1 MSNALTSKWQGMM
14 ANVPLSALSLLVGL
28 ACGVLMW
35 LLLDP
40 IQDQRLEKVFHD
52 ELVGRL
58 DIQAL
63 ETRQR
68 FEQYLQDWQLVA
80 QGLAN
85 HWRVRDYLKTARWH
99 HRDPATPPVI
109 YTDQPPEWL
118 EGRYST
124 SVALQAD
131 MVVLLDRNA
140 IPYEAYET
148 NPLPFDLDTITEY
161 YNGQSEGV
169 ITLIDQKPYLLVW
182 SRCIEADTD
191 HRGRL
196 LLIRRVDD
204 RFLSVSQSMVRGTD
218 TLTALADA
226 NTLKLLAISVRG
238 NIQPGAY
245 LNDLSDRYLLTSQA
259 ITGYQSM
266 DQNLLFTTM
275 VPRDAVRQTIH
286 NITKL
291 AQQDRLLTA
300 LVYVGA
306 FSLIFALVSVKI
318 SHVLRRISRFGQQA
332 LGIEQPVSTQ
342 GNQLLHLEEW
352 VKAFFRQ
359 LITAREALRNRQEA
373 RIRETEALK
382 SALFDNSMDSII
394 TLNQEG
400 LIVEVN
406 GTAFK
411 TFGFK
416 RDQMMGQR
424 LESLAIHPDD
434 RTRFRTLL
442 RSCISR
448 SVSTASCRAQPMRAV
463 TQSGEEKSVE
473 CSVIAIHLQ
482 EQMVFNVYL
491 RDVTGK
497 KQAEREIASLAKL
510 ASENPSPV
518 LRINDRGVIVY
529 ANAASEPLLTYWDCE
544 RGQTLPAYWRNTVS
558 SILAEGHT
566 KEFEVNLEEQI
577 FSLQLAPIR
586 ELDYVNIYGRDFT
599 QVRLAE
605 MQSRQ
610 HQSELVHVC
619 RLSTMGEM
627 STGLA
632 HELNQPLSAIVNF
645 ASGCVRRLQ
654 SGIGGEAELVDA
666 MAQITAQ
673 AERASEIIKRL
684 RALVSKRPQER
695 EMVNLNHLVLEVASF
710 IEFEANRNRV
720 QVALE
725 LSDGVLPVKV
735 DLVQIEQVM
744 LNLVR
749 NAIEAMKA
757 VHSDRRRLILKT
769 ERLSLREVQVL
780 VQDTGTG
787 IPDKAL
793 NHLFDAFFSTKKG
806 GMGMGLSISRKI
818 AQDHKG
824 NLDVTSKEGQG
835 ATFRLVL
842 PTDPSMVMPGF

>member
-1 MSNALTSKWQGMM
+1 MSSSFATRWQRMLANTSLP
-14 ANVPLSALSLLVGL
+14 VLSLLVGL
-28 ACGVLMW
+28 ICGVVMW

-40 IQDQRLEKVFHD
+40 IQDKRLEKVFHD
-52 ELVGRL
+52 DLVERL

-68 FEQYLQDWQLVA
+68 FEEYLMDWQLMA
-80 QGLAN
+80 RDLAN
-85 HWRVRDYLKTARWH
+85 HWRIRDYLKGDQWH
-99 HRDPATPPVI
+99 RRDPATPPII
-109 YTDQPPEWL
+109 YSDQPPVWL
-118 EGRYST
+118 ESDYPS
-124 SVALQAD
+124 SSSLQPD
-131 MVVLLDRNA
+131 LVILIDRNA
-140 IPYEAYET
+140 IAYEVFEMDF
-148 NPLPFDLDTITEY
+148 LPIDLDRVSEY
-161 YNGQSEGV
+161 VQGPSDGM
-169 ITLIDQKPYLLVW
+169 ITLIDQQPYLLVW
-182 SRCIEADTD
+182 SRCIEAETD
-191 HRGRL
+191 HRARL
-196 LLIRRVDD
+196 LLVTRVDD
-204 RFLSVSQSMVRGTD
+204 RFLSASQSMVHGSD

-226 NTLKLLAISVRG
+226 NTLKLLAISKQDKIR
-238 NIQPGAY
+238 PGTF
-245 LNDLSDRYLLTSQA
+245 LNTLSDRYLLTSQA
-259 ITGYQSM
+259 ISGFQSA
-266 DQNLLFTTM
+266 DHHLLFTTM
-275 VPRDAVRQTIH
+275 VPRDGVRQTIL

-291 AQQDRLLTA
+291 AQQDRFLTA
-300 LVYVGA
+300 LVYVVT
-306 FSLIFALVSVKI
+306 FSLIFALVSLKI
-318 SHVLRRISRFGQQA
+318 SHVLLRISRFGQQA
-332 LGIEQPVSTQ
+332 LGVKQPVNQ
-342 GNQLLHLEEW
+342 NGNQLLHLEEW

-359 LITAREALRNRQEA
+359 LITAREELRSRQEM

-382 SALFDNSMDSII
+382 SALFDNSMVSIV

-416 RDQMMGQR
+416 RDQMLGQR

-434 RTRFRTLL
+434 RARFRIML
-442 RSCISR
+442 RGCISQ
-448 SVSTASCRAQPMRAV
+448 SAPSAACRAQPMRAL
-463 TQSGEEKSVE
+463 TQNGEEKSVE
-473 CSVIAIHLQ
+473 CSVISIHLQ
-482 EQMVFNVYL
+482 EQTVFNVYL
-491 RDVTGK
+491 DDVTDK
-497 KQAEREIASLAKL
+497 KQVEREIASLAKL

-518 LRINDRGVIVY
+518 MRVNERGVIVY
-529 ANAASEPLLTYWDCE
+529 ANAACEPLLKYWDCE
-544 RGQTLPAYWRNTVS
+544 RGQTLPVYWRNLIST
-558 SILAEGHT
+558 ILSEGRT
-566 KEFEVNLEEQI
+566 KEYELNLEEQI

-599 QVRLAE
+599 QVRMAE

-673 AERASEIIKRL
+673 AERAGEIIKRL
-684 RALVSKRPQER
+684 RALVSKRPQEH
-695 EMVNLNHLVLEVASF
+695 EVVNLNHLVLEVASF

-720 QVALE
+720 QVSLE
-725 LSDGVLPVKV
+725 LSDEVLPVKV

-749 NAIEAMKA
+749 NAIDAMKA
-757 VHSDRRRLILKT
+757 VDSDRRQLILLT
-769 ERLSLREVQVL
+769 QRLSAREVQVM
-780 VQDTGTG
+780 VQDSGAG

-793 NHLFDAFFSTKKG
+793 KHLFDAFFSTKKE

-824 NLDVTSKEGQG
+824 ILDVSSKEGQG

-842 PTDPSMVMPGF
+842 PTDPTWVLPGF

>member
-1 MSNALTSKWQGMM
+1 MLAST
-14 ANVPLSALSLLVGL
+14 PLPVLSLLVGL
-28 ACGVLMW
+28 VCGLLMW

-68 FEQYLQDWQLVA
+68 FEQYLQEWRLVA

-85 HWRVRDYLKTARWH
+85 HWRLRDYLRSAEWH
-99 HRDPATPPVI
+99 RRDPSNPPVI
-109 YTDQPPEWL
+109 YSAQPPQWL
-118 EGRYST
+118 ESGYSET
-124 SVALQAD
+124 SILQAD
-131 MVVLLDRNA
+131 QVVLLDRNA
-140 IPYEAYET
+140 LPYEAYT
-148 NPLPFDLDTITEY
+148 TDHLPFDLDSITEY
-161 YNGQSEGV
+161 FNGQSEAV
-169 ITLIDQKPYLLVW
+169 ITLIDEKPYLLVW
-182 SRCIEADTD
+182 SRCIAADTD
-191 HRGRL
+191 HRARL
-196 LLIRRVDD
+196 LLIRKVDN
-204 RFLSVSQSMVRGTD
+204 RFLSASQSMVRGTD

-226 NTLKLLAISVRG
+226 NTLKLLAISQRG
-238 NIQPGAY
+238 DIRPGIN
-245 LNDLSDRYLLTSQA
+245 LNRLSDQYLLTSQA
-259 ITGYQSM
+259 ITGYQPM

-300 LVYVGA
+300 LVYVAA

-318 SHVLRRISRFGQQA
+318 SHVLLRISRFGQQA
-332 LGIEQPVSTQ
+332 LGIEQPVNKR

-359 LITAREALRNRQEA
+359 LITAREALRNRQEV

-411 TFGFK
+411 TFGFS
-416 RDQMMGQR
+416 REQMMGQR
-424 LESLAIHPDD
+424 LESLAVHAND
-434 RTRFRTLL
+434 RERFRTLL
-442 RSCISR
+442 SSCISR
-448 SVSTASCRAQPMRAV
+448 SVSPAACRAQAMRAV
-463 TQSGEEKSVE
+463 TQSGEEKAVE
-473 CSVIAIHLQ
+473 CSVISIHLH
-482 EQMVFNVYL
+482 EQTVFNVYL

-529 ANAASEPLLTYWDCE
+529 ANSASEPLLEYWDCE
-544 RGQTLPAYWRNTVS
+544 RGQTMPVYWRNLVS
-558 SILAEGHT
+558 NILSDGQT
-566 KEFEVNLEEQI
+566 KEYEVNFEEQI

-586 ELDYVNIYGRDFT
+586 ELGYVNIYGRDFT

-684 RALVSKRPQER
+684 RALVSKRPQEH
-695 EMVNLNHLVLEVASF
+695 EVVNLNHLVLEVASF
-710 IEFEANRNRV
+710 IEFESSRNRV

-725 LSDGVLPVKV
+725 LSDEVLPVKV

-749 NAIEAMKA
+749 NAIDAMKA
-757 VHSDRRRLILKT
+757 VHSDRRRLTLMT
-769 ERLSLREVQVL
+769 RRLSDREVEVV
-780 VQDTGTG
+780 VQDSGKG
-787 IPDKAL
+787 IPEKAL

-824 NLDVTSKEGQG
+824 NLDVSSKEGHG

-842 PTDPSMVMPGF
+842 PTDPSLVLPGF

>member
-1 MSNALTSKWQGMM
+1 MSRSFATRWQGML
-14 ANVPLSALSLLVGL
+14 ANTSLPVLSLLVGL
-28 ACGVLMW
+28 ICGVLMW

-40 IQDQRLEKVFHD
+40 IQDKRLEKVFHD
-52 ELVGRL
+52 DLVDRL

-68 FEQYLQDWQLVA
+68 FEEYLMDWQLMA
-80 QGLAN
+80 RDLAN
-85 HWRVRDYLKTARWH
+85 HWRIRDYLKGDRWH
-99 HRDPATPPVI
+99 RRDPATPPTV
-109 YTDQPPEWL
+109 YSDQPPAWL
-118 EGRYST
+118 ENDYPS
-124 SVALQAD
+124 SSALQAD
-131 MVVLLDRNA
+131 LVVLIDRNA
-140 IPYEAYET
+140 IAYEVFEMDF
-148 NPLPFDLDTITEY
+148 LPIDLDRVGDYIQ
-161 YNGQSEGV
+161 GPSDGI
-169 ITLIDQKPYLLVW
+169 ITLIDQQPYLLVW

-191 HRGRL
+191 HRARL
-196 LLIRRVDD
+196 LLITRVDD
-204 RFLSVSQSMVRGTD
+204 RFLSASQSMVHSSD

-226 NTLKLLAISVRG
+226 NTLKLLAISKQDKIR
-238 NIQPGAY
+238 PGTY
-245 LNDLSDRYLLTSQA
+245 LNSLSDQYLLTSQA
-259 ITGYQSM
+259 ISGFQPS
-266 DQNLLFTTM
+266 DRKLLFATM
-275 VPRDAVRQTIH
+275 VPRDGVRQTIH

-291 AQQDRLLTA
+291 AQQDRFLTA
-300 LVYVGA
+300 LAYVTT

-318 SHVLRRISRFGQQA
+318 SRVLLRISRFGQQA
-332 LGIEQPVSTQ
+332 LGVEQPVNQ
-342 GNQLLHLEEW
+342 NGNQLLHLEEW

-359 LITAREALRNRQEA
+359 LITAREELRSRQET

-382 SALFDNSMDSII
+382 SALFDNSMVSII

-411 TFGFK
+411 TFGFN
-416 RDQMMGQR
+416 RDQMLGQR

-434 RTRFRTLL
+434 RVRFRIML
-442 RSCISR
+442 RGCISH
-448 SVSTASCRAQPMRAV
+448 SAPSAACRAQPMRAL
-463 TQSGEEKSVE
+463 TQNGEEKSVE
-473 CSVIAIHLQ
+473 CSVISIHLQ
-482 EQMVFNVYL
+482 EQTVFNVYL
-491 RDVTGK
+491 DDVTDK
-497 KQAEREIASLAKL
+497 KQVEREIASLAKL

-518 LRINDRGVIVY
+518 MRVNERGVIVY
-529 ANAASEPLLTYWDCE
+529 ANAACEPLLKYWDCE
-544 RGQTLPAYWRNTVS
+544 RGQTLPVYWRNLVS
-558 SILAEGHT
+558 NILSEGRT
-566 KEFEVNLEEQI
+566 KEYELNLEEQI

-599 QVRLAE
+599 QVRMAE

-654 SGIGGEAELVDA
+654 SGVGGEAEMVDA

-673 AERASEIIKRL
+673 AERAGEIIKRL
-684 RALVSKRPQER
+684 RAMVRKRPQEH
-695 EMVNLNHLVLEVASF
+695 EVVNLNHLVLEVASF

-720 QVALE
+720 QVSLE
-725 LSDGVLPVKV
+725 LSDEVLPVKV

-749 NAIEAMKA
+749 NAIDAMKA
-757 VHSDRRRLILKT
+757 VDSDRRRLILLT
-769 ERLSLREVQVL
+769 QRLSPREVQVL
-780 VQDTGTG
+780 VQDSGTG

-793 NHLFDAFFSTKKG
+793 KHLFDAFFSTKNE

-824 NLDVTSKEGQG
+824 ILDVTSKEGQG

-842 PTDPSMVMPGF
+842 PTDPAWVLPGF